1 MRNKLFALCCVV
13 WIVSCCEIQDK
24 DFSVGQLHNMALS
37 DSARSLYHQLN
48 HILIHQSQVEQTA
61 DTLFA
66 RIAQWQTRVSSDTYI
81 SEDEIE
87 LLVSTGD
94 VAYNS
99 LLFWTDT
106 ENQRQID
113 VIRQLIQSRSLFGIF

>member
-61 DTLFA
+61 DTLLA
-66 RIAQWQTRVSSDTYI
+66 RISENRVEGNRLQI
-81 SEDEIE
+81 SV
-87 LLVSTGD
+87 LRKVAVAKST
-94 VAYNS
+94 
-99 LLFWTDT
+99 
-106 ENQRQID
+106 
-113 VIRQLIQSRSLFGIF
+113 